1 MRFSKGRVVHSIKV
15 HEGIKA
21 FRRIA
26 QAWLARHLAQAAK
39 KAKASESSDVTFQSA
54 IVPAPELRRLGHAA
68 TSMWMTRAVT
78 TLSSEYDDEDTD
90 ELDLLAPVPGHIALD
105 GDNDALV
112 AMSEQMLQ
120 VAEVLL
126 AAAVPYTDHEQ
137 IRDEVNEE
145 LSAQQKQALRQAY
158 VRFGVATA
166 RATMRGYDAM
176 IQVR

>member
-1 MRFSKGRVVHSIKV
+1 
-15 HEGIKA
+15 
-21 FRRIA
+21 
-26 QAWLARHLAQAAK
+26 
-39 KAKASESSDVTFQSA
+39 
-54 IVPAPELRRLGHAA
+54 
-68 TSMWMTRAVT
+68 MWMTRAVT

-126 AAAVPYTDHEQ
+126 AAAVPHTDHEQ

-145 LSAQQKQALRQAY
+145 LVGL
-158 VRFGVATA
+158 V
-166 RATMRGYDAM
+166 
-176 IQVR
+176 